1 METFDT
7 VMMMNKNFQGTDT
20 VPYQHLHAQLLSLK
34 DRHTNK
40 QFDLAKTKAE
50 IRSHLVDYRSR
61 IPDLNGWRRHGE
73 IEERGRVHP
82 STAKNVVFYSFLNAP
97 DKVHIMEHEYKRL
110 RISWKSLRKYNSD
123 IEVRFCLGGDMEPNH
138 VKVWEQLCDEFNIKM
153 YPFADTFS
161 VDLPNAWCIHRW
173 YNMGQW
179 KDEDLNLLY
188 LDADTL
194 VHSDIQLLF
203 DVYSRDAVYGREEIG
218 FRFDP
223 NSGVGGEDPRFYLD
237 LVDASIVA
245 QGGIVD
251 VHKYCLG
258 VILLNHSVHRL
269 FTNEVLDYYSDL
281 LKRIHRFEAFYSIP
295 NYRIMDEFAFW
306 VLLSRLSLRTSL
318 FGNQDVSQTF
328 LEQKHET
335 HFNPIVLHYTTKD
348 EEKFA
353 DWSPEYSCL
362 SRSEEVREDSDM
374 GAGGMININPMMW
387 QELEMSMWRKI

>member
-1 METFDT
+1 MEQQQ
-7 VMMMNKNFQGTDT
+7 MNNNEI
-20 VPYQHLHAQLLSLK
+20 LHDQLLALK
-34 DRHTNK
+34 DRHTVK
-40 QFDLAKTKAE
+40 DFDLVKTKKQ
-50 IRSHLVDYRSR
+50 IRDALVDYRSR
-61 IPDLNGWRRHGE
+61 IPELNGWRRHGE
-73 IEERGRVHP
+73 LEERGRLHP
-82 STAKNVVFYSFLNAP
+82 KSAKNVVFYSFLNNP
-97 DKVHIMEHEYKRL
+97 DKPQIMEHEYKRL
-110 RISWKSLRKYNSD
+110 KISWSSLRKHNKD
-123 IEVRFCLGGDMEPNH
+123 IEVRFCLGGEMSDPNDIQ
-138 VKVWEQLCDEFNIKM
+138 VWSVLCEQYNIRM
-153 YPFADTFS
+153 FPFHDSFS
-161 VDLPNAWCIHRW
+161 ADLPNAWCIHRW
-173 YNMGQW
+173 YNMALW

-188 LDADTL
+188 MDADTL
-194 VHSDIQLLF
+194 INSDVQLLF

-245 QGGIVD
+245 QGGISD

-269 FTNEVLDYYSDL
+269 FTPEVLDYYSDL

-306 VLLSRLSLRTSL
+306 VVLSRLSLRTSL

-362 SRSEEVREDSDM
+362 SRSHEAREDSDM

-387 QELEMSMWRKI
+387 QELEMSMW